1 MTEPR
6 REHRIRPRKTPRQAR
21 SVETR
26 ARILAA
32 AAEVFEAHGYDAG
45 TTNRIAEAA
54 SLSVGS
60 LYQYFPNKD
69 AVLVELLEQHLA
81 DGAARVHDV
90 LTDGIG
96 RGATL
101 PALVRDAIAGLLA
114 LHREAPGL
122 HHVLIT
128 RTPMPPDL
136 VEELTAHERHLAEDL
151 ARLLRA
157 LPGTTRR
164 DPDRAARMVAIAV
177 NGIVHAQIAA
187 GAPGIDDATLV
198 EEAATMVLAY
208 LGTPEGGD
216 GS

>member
-26 ARILAA
+26 ARIVDA

-69 AVLVELLEQHLA
+69 AILVELLDRHVS
-81 DGAARVHDV
+81 DGAARVHEV
-90 LTDGIG
+90 LVGGIE
-96 RGATL
+96 REASL
-101 PALVRDAIAGLLA
+101 EDLVREAITVLLA
-114 LHREAPGL
+114 LHRQAPGL
-122 HHVLIT
+122 HHVLVT

-136 VEELTAHERHLAEDL
+136 VAELSAHERHLADDL
-151 ARLLRA
+151 ARLLEA
-157 LPGTTRR
+157 LPGATPR
-164 DPDRAARMVAIAV
+164 DPKRAARMVSTAV
-177 NGIVHAQIAA
+177 NGIVHAQVAA
-187 GAPGIDDATLV
+187 GAPGLDDAALA

-208 LGTPEGGD
+208 LRTPEG
-216 GS
+216 